1 MVDKRQLAPKNRPK
15 LDSPTRPHFLSVDP
29 GKEAE
34 SEEMRD
40 SYVFYP
46 GLDSVTPG
54 NNYTNYLVQ

>member
-40 SYVFYP
+40 SYVF
-46 GLDSVTPG
+46 
-54 NNYTNYLVQ
+54 